1 MRGFYKCIIYKFNL
15 ILITLNKQVYI
26 AGNTNF
32 SMCTMHLYKSI
43 IITF

>member
-32 SMCTMHLYKSI
+32 FDVYNVLL
-43 IITF
+43 